1 VASFSREK
9 TLKDELNA
17 KRQFEAAMKLTDP
30 RRQRKTLE
38 SLGKKLG
45 DTVYGKRAA
54 EAAEAT
60 K

>member
-1 VASFSREK
+1 
-9 TLKDELNA
+9 
-17 KRQFEAAMKLTDP
+17 MKLTDP